1 MPANTSSTL
10 HRIDECPDVM
20 ADACVGDDQG
30 NLIFLSIWARDTA
43 VQQFLARLT
52 LGRDEQGLDQFH
64 VITDQDGS
72 VPVFIGNV
80 DRLEK
85 RITRAYRR
93 TLFGSLSNVWLFDR
107 RCVKPDK
114 ANASALALLPRDST
128 HRLDRL
134 WKLVRDTCPL
144 PLLDPWREPVLELLQ
159 AKSMLTRLPFALGPL
174 EGHRLA
180 IDVPVLTQVL
190 GGLIRSGA
198 LVGGAPAPPRRNR
211 SKRWLEVPS
220 PDMHARM
227 SASLRLQCQEIP
239 MALMFPRLARNF
251 VKNGYFPTDEPT
263 LERAL
268 AALAPSDGPMCILD
282 PCAGEGVAIAEAAHT
297 LGREQVA
304 AYAVEYDAERARHAR
319 QLVDRCIHGDLMD
332 TLISRQAFGLLWLN
346 PPYGDLSKD
355 ANGNIGYQGQGRAR
369 LEKLFYQ
376 RSLPLLQ
383 YGGVLIYIVPSYVL
397 DAELVGWLTRHFAEL
412 RIYRAVET
420 QFKQVVIFGRRVRQR
435 DQASDS
441 VKAVRGLL
449 LQIGQGETQAEEL
462 PIEWPFLPYTVPASP
477 AEPEHFY
484 RVTMEPEQF
493 ADEVGRLQGLWPALD
508 THLGA
513 AQQSLRP
520 PARAL
525 SHWHLALALAAGAIS
540 GAVRSRTGRV
550 LVVKGDTHKEKT
562 LQTEYTERDDG
573 SVAETRILTDKFVPV
588 IRAWDMTPSSP
599 TRGEVLTIR

>member
-1 MPANTSSTL
+1 
-10 HRIDECPDVM
+10 
-20 ADACVGDDQG
+20 
-30 NLIFLSIWARDTA
+30 
-43 VQQFLARLT
+43 
-52 LGRDEQGLDQFH
+52 
-64 VITDQDGS
+64 
-72 VPVFIGNV
+72 
-80 DRLEK
+80 
-85 RITRAYRR
+85 
-93 TLFGSLSNVWLFDR
+93 
-107 RCVKPDK
+107 
-114 ANASALALLPRDST
+114 
-128 HRLDRL
+128 
-134 WKLVRDTCPL
+134 
-144 PLLDPWREPVLELLQ
+144 
-159 AKSMLTRLPFALGPL
+159 
-174 EGHRLA
+174 
-180 IDVPVLTQVL
+180 
-190 GGLIRSGA
+190 
-198 LVGGAPAPPRRNR
+198 
-211 SKRWLEVPS
+211 
-220 PDMHARM
+220 
-227 SASLRLQCQEIP
+227 
-239 MALMFPRLARNF
+239 MFPRLARNF
-251 VKNGYFPTDEPT
+251 VKNGYFPTDEST

-268 AALAPSDGPMCILD
+268 TALAPSDGPMCILD
-282 PCAGEGVAIAEAAHT
+282 PCAGEGVAIAETAHA
-297 LGREQVA
+297 LGRGQVQA
-304 AYAVEYDAERARHAR
+304 FAVEYDAERARHAR

-355 ANGNIGYQGQGRAR
+355 VSGNIGYQGQGRAR

-376 RSLPLLQ
+376 RALPLLQ
-383 YGGVLIYIVPSYVL
+383 YGGVLVFILPSYVL
-397 DAELVGWLTRHFAEL
+397 DAELVGWLTRHFADL

-420 QFKQVVIFGRRVRQR
+420 QFRQVVIFGRRIRQR

-449 LQIGQGETQAEEL
+449 LQIGQGDAEAEEL
-462 PIEWPFLPYTVPASP
+462 PLAWPFVPYTVPASP

-508 THLGA
+508 MHLGV

-573 SVAETRILTDKFVPV
+573 SVAETRILTDRFVPV
-588 IRAWDMTPSSP
+588 IRAWDMTPGSP